1 MSKFSQRLEMQMDMS
16 SQGILQP
23 QPLKLDFLGALS
35 PRPNVDPLTTAGP
48 NACKPGQRIRD
59 RGPEG
64 RHICLVGLVTATAA
78 RHLPLPAAALSVHAG
93 SSGRQAAGHVHGW
106 SHPDGSV
113 ALLVSLWFGCLHLT
127 NFVFIRNIR
136 SIRFFSKSQS
146 KFHKT

>member
-1 MSKFSQRLEMQMDMS
+1 MSKFSQRLDMQMDVS

-23 QPLKLDFLGALS
+23 QPLKLDFLDALS
-35 PRPNVDPLTTAGP
+35 PRPNVDPLTDPCNQSIPGL

-78 RHLPLPAAALSVHAG
+78 RHLPAAALSVHAG
-93 SSGRQAAGHVHGW
+93 SSGRQATGHVHGR

-113 ALLVSLWFGCLHLT
+113 ALLVSLCVGCPHLT
-127 NFVFIRNIR
+127 NFVLIRNIR
-136 SIRFFSKSQS
+136 SIRFFSKC
-146 KFHKT
+146 